1 MKKGI
6 KFINLMTKYSK
17 MVITETMNWLKKNI
31 MGWQWFRDFFNV
43 TIFRYFV
50 TWFALVPVFAKILEK
65 LPKEISIPLRENIYT
80 ITLEL
85 PFKWQILWFSS
96 LSFVVAF
103 ILYKIF
109 VPTYITKYFSL
120 KYYKEFEHSP
130 RWLVWE
136 AEKLIDSKTDL
147 SKFIERMTKKG
158 YITKH
163 TDTSNYKKGVNVE
176 EKQTKL
182 NFEYQTIKYE
192 FALPIIDGDN
202 EDEAKTTIAVREIFW
217 EIFGRFSSSKIVVRG
232 VIQFLLIISLVTFA
246 IPFIQSIIS
255 GLQYFLK
262 E

>member
-1 MKKGI
+1 MKKAT
-6 KFINLMTKYSK
+6 KFINLKNK
-17 MVITETMNWLKKNI
+17 IFITTIFNTMNWLKKNI

-65 LPKEISIPLRENIYT
+65 LPKEISIPLRDNIYT

-85 PFKWQILWFSS
+85 PFKWEILWFSS
-96 LSFVVAF
+96 LSFVTAF

-109 VPTYITKYFSL
+109 VPKYITKYFSL

-136 AEKLIDSKTDL
+136 AEILIESKTDL
-147 SKFIERMTKKG
+147 SKFIKRMKDKK
-158 YITKH
+158 YIIDH
-163 TDTSNYKKGVNVE
+163 PDPSNYEKGVKVE

-182 NFEYQTIKYE
+182 SFEYENKMYE
-192 FALPIIDGDN
+192 FALPILANNQN
-202 EDEAKTTIAVREIFW
+202 EDEIKTTIAIREIFW
-217 EIFGRFSSSKIVVRG
+217 EIFGRFSSSNLFIRG
-232 VIQFLLIISLVTFA
+232 VIQLLLIISLVTFA

-255 GLQYFLK
+255 GLQYFIK
-262 E
+262 